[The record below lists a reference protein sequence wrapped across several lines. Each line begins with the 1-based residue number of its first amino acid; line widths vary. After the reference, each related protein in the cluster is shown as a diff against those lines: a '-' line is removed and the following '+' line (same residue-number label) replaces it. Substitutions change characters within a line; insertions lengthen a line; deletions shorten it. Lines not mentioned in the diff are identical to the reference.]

1 MRELGPQ
8 LHSAVGGYPVRLVF
22 DQKPQSCELLSVG
35 PSVLDRVFIHDAKQ
49 HEDRSAYAGGI
60 H

>member
-49 HEDRSAYAGGI
+49 HEDRSAYPGGI